1 MAEISKQEAKSA
13 AKARSP
19 SILNHKQYFSR
30 CTKATTASARA
41 EIDADQAAVFFQ
53 KLWKGFKT
61 KKEANKMRDEELI
74 LIGMK
79 EAPQRSAEDD
89 PVARQAKVP
98 RRCSCMLCR
107 STALSPRCF
116 AWQQKKTALK
126 LQQVREYRRM
136 LVKEHE
142 DLYEAA
148 ISDTNK
154 SMCGAFV

>member
-19 SILNHKQYFSR
+19 LIYNQMQFYSR
-30 CTKATTASARA
+30 CTKGTAASARA

-61 KKEANKMRDEELI
+61 KKEANRMRDEELV

-89 PVARQAKVP
+89 PVARQAKVQQ
-98 RRCSCMLCR
+98 LH
-107 STALSPRCF
+107 L
-116 AWQQKKTALK
+116 QQKKRALK
-126 LQQVREYRRM
+126 LEQVREYRRM

-154 SMCGAFV
+154 SMCGAFVWIDGSM

>member
-1 MAEISKQEAKSA
+1 MFMAEISKQEAKSA

-61 KKEANKMRDEELI
+61 KKEANRMRDEELI

-98 RRCSCMLCR
+98 GRCSCMLCR
-107 STALSPRCF
+107 TTAL
-116 AWQQKKTALK
+116 
-126 LQQVREYRRM
+126 
-136 LVKEHE
+136 
-142 DLYEAA
+142 
-148 ISDTNK
+148 
-154 SMCGAFV
+154 

>member
-1 MAEISKQEAKSA
+1 MFMAEISKQEAKSA

-19 SILNHKQYFSR
+19 SIYNQMQYYSR
-30 CTKATTASARA
+30 RTKGTAASARA

-61 KKEANKMRDEELI
+61 KKEANRMRDEELV

-89 PVARQAKVP
+89 PVARQAKVQ
-98 RRCSCMLCR
+98 LH
-107 STALSPRCF
+107 L
-116 AWQQKKTALK
+116 QQKKRALK
-126 LQQVREYRRM
+126 LEQVREYRRM

-154 SMCGAFV
+154 SMCGAFVWIDGLM